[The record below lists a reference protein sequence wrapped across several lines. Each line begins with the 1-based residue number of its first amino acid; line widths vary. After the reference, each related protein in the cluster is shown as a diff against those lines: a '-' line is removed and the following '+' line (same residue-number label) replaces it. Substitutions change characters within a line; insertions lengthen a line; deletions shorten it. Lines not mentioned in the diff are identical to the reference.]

1 MRIILIISVIILNLN
16 LIFSKAPVV
25 IPPKNPQDPE
35 KLPAGVVK
43 KVLVVGGGLAGL
55 SAALELADRGYE
67 VTIKEK
73 ENRIGGKL
81 FCIPVEVFPN
91 EYYNVEH
98 GFHGITLKI
107 RSYL

>member
-1 MRIILIISVIILNLN
+1 MRIILIISAILVNLN
-16 LIFSKAPVV
+16 LILSKPPIV
-25 IPPKNPQDPE
+25 IPPVNPQDP
-35 KLPAGVVK
+35 KTLPDGVVK

-55 SAALELADRGYE
+55 SAALELADRGYQ

-91 EYYNVEH
+91 EYYSVEH
-98 GFHGITLKI
+98 GFHGK
-107 RSYL
+107 